1 MGSVLTIEGVFPDA
15 DTEAAYVSAVVD
27 LVAEFT
33 ADLVTAKLTT
43 DFNGE
48 PALPVGEVLPPL
60 TINGSLPPAT
70 LGAMFSA
77 NLSASGGVSPYT
89 WAANGLPDGLNI
101 DPNTGTITGTP
112 TAGGE
117 ATISVTVTDSAI
129 PSPDQFTAVLPLIVG
144 GPVSD
149 EDKTQDDEIKDINS
163 RLDALSGAV
172 QSILDKLNE
181 TSPATATLG
190 SPGLLPVDTFSIKGV
205 TNA

>member
-1 MGSVLTIEGVFPDA
+1 MGTVLTIEGQFPDA
-15 DTEAAYVSAVVD
+15 TSEAAYVSAVVD
-27 LVAEFT
+27 LVQEFT

-60 TINGSLPPAT
+60 AIVGSLPPAT
-70 LGAMFSA
+70 VGAFFSA
-77 NLSASGGVSPYT
+77 NLSASGGISPYT

-112 TAGGE
+112 NVGGE

-129 PSPDQFTAVLPLIVG
+129 PSPDQTTAVLPLIVG

-149 EDKTQDDEIKDINS
+149 EDKTQDDEIKD
-163 RLDALSGAV
+163 LQTAVAGLTTAV
-172 QSILDKLNE
+172 QAILDKLNTPAE
-181 TSPATATLG
+181 PPATT
-190 SPGLLPVDTFSIKGV
+190 GV